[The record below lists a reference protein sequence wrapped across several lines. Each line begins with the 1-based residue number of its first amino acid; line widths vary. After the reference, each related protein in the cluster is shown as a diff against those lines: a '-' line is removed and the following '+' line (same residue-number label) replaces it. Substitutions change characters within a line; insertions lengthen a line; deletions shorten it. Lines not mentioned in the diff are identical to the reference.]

1 MRKTAGR
8 VLSKLFMF
16 RVDGKISL
24 FFLLLIS
31 FSIASTPVIDSEY
44 EYLDADGETV
54 RLKDPNRPN
63 PNSVTSPVKDA
74 SSRPDSSGF
83 KSITKYQLKSK
94 GMSIKELDADGI
106 SANNGKRYAVVVGIN
121 DYKDVAFSDLSKA
134 RNDAKA
140 VGKTLK
146 EQGQFDEVFIMTD
159 DIDFNGP
166 ESGLY
171 PTKLNIEEKLDSI
184 LRFAN
189 PEDLIVFFFS
199 GHGIS
204 DYDENGYLVVVDT
217 VADKAFNSSLKVD
230 EIVQKFKKKSIR
242 KTLIMLDACR
252 DVLYKSKSAA
262 RNSIREKRFEEAEV
276 SAVFYS
282 TKAGF
287 YSYED
292 DDSDYGV
299 FTKYLIYGM
308 EGKADENK
316 DGVISFSELE
326 NYVQDGVK
334 GWSLQ
339 KNKQQK
345 PYTRL
350 NSEKTGDLAITIA
363 DNPEKSLVDKKV
375 PSPSRWPF
383 VWRSALLPGW
393 GQFEEGNSKKG
404 TAYFGVNA
412 LLFANFISARSNYS
426 NAQRAYNSQLGFP
439 AQFDEGDTFMLN
451 YLLFKPRRDALNS
464 TENVLQNATAALFG
478 FWIWNIADAYI
489 FKNRENQWFQ
499 ANLEIRKNYLPSGTA
514 SFDRFQAE
522 TQYYIQFQ
530 FFK

>member
-16 RVDGKISL
+16 RVYGKISL

-63 PNSVTSPVKDA
+63 PNSVISPVKDA

-83 KSITKYQLKSK
+83 KSQAKYQLKSK
-94 GMSIKELDADGI
+94 GMSIKELDADGT

-204 DYDENGYLVVVDT
+204 DYEENGYLVVVDT

-230 EIVQKFKKKSIR
+230 EIVQKFKKKNIR

-375 PSPSRWPF
+375 PKPSRSPF
-383 VWRSALLPGW
+383 VLRSLVLPGW
-393 GQFEEGNSKKG
+393 GQFYEDKTKRGYAFS
-404 TAYFGVNA
+404 VLSSA
-412 LLFANFISARSNYS
+412 LLFNWYSKDRNYR
-426 NAQRAYNSQLGFP
+426 NAQSEYKSVPILP
-439 AQFDEGDTFMLN
+439 AVNGGG
-451 YLLFKPRRDALNS
+451 
-464 TENVLQNATAALFG
+464 NVFLQNYMLTYGKKQNLLNAAEEVNLASTALGIVWLYNVF
-478 FWIWNIADAYI
+478 DAYYFKREESFLI
-489 FKNRENQWFQ
+489 F
-499 ANLEIRKNYLPSGTA
+499 S
-514 SFDRFQAE
+514 
-522 TQYYIQFQ
+522 
-530 FFK
+530 